1 MDGSFDLPGKS
12 FWKPSAIWRF
22 LTAVVTGDFFR
33 EAMLAM
39 VVTGGFSGE
48 AMFAI
53 MVAGDFPG
61 EDMLGIEVC
70 TWIW

>member
-1 MDGSFDLPGKS
+1 
-12 FWKPSAIWRF
+12 
-22 LTAVVTGDFFR
+22 
-33 EAMLAM
+33 MLAM

-48 AMFAI
+48 AMFAF